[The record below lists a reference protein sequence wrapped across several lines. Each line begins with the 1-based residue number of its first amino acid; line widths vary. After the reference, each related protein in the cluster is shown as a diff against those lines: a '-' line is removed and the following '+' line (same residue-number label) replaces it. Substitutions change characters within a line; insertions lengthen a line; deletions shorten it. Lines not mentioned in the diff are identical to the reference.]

1 MVGFCGTD
9 HKACF
14 MPVDVLSTEVDH
26 LTGSSSQAG
35 KQHQDGSIAQIDGR
49 LASREY
55 ENPLHLLSGQAFRYR
70 IMGPLTGGKGNGFQ
84 ARREC
89 PTEDEKSQEGSHGGT
104 RKFSATP
111 MFVGRFL
118 LHKI

>member
-1 MVGFCGTD
+1 M
-9 HKACF
+9 
-14 MPVDVLSTEVDH
+14 
-26 LTGSSSQAG
+26 
-35 KQHQDGSIAQIDGR
+35 AQIDGR

-55 ENPLHLLSGQAFRYR
+55 EHPLHLLSGQAFRYR

-89 PTEDEKSQEGSHGGT
+89 PTEDEQSQEGSYGGT
-104 RKFSATP
+104 RKFSAPP